1 MAGMNSPVLPV
12 ALTPLVADLV
22 YVGISV
28 AFFALAAAYAWF
40 CSLPRDLQWHGLQVM
55 HDLQHAGIDRSDML
69 AAALL
74 HDAGKGEG
82 SSGPLVRAFI
92 VLAVQLA
99 PDWSARRKELD
110 YREAQGIDRVLAIAY
125 QHPQIAAERAR
136 QCGCDPITIDLIR
149 YHQDTERGK
158 TDPLL
163 RLFQQVDDQN

>member
-1 MAGMNSPVLPV
+1 LRIFYRARQFFGGLFTRVSDADRRAAEVVLNLP
-12 ALTPLVADLV
+12 AR
-22 YVGISV
+22 
-28 AFFALAAAYAWF
+28 AWF
-40 CSLPRDLQWHGLQVM
+40 HSLPRDLQWHGLRVM
-55 HDLQHAGIDRSDML
+55 HDLQRAGVDRSDML
-69 AAALL
+69 VAALL
-74 HDAGKGEG
+74 HDAGKAAG

-92 VLAVQLA
+92 VLAVYLA
-99 PDWSARRKELD
+99 PDWSARRKEID